1 MPEQQPVTTRI
12 LIADDH
18 TLVRSGLK
26 LILSAQPDF
35 ELVGEAA
42 TGDETIA
49 RTRELQPDVL
59 LLDIG
64 MPGMNGVEAARVI
77 RQEFPEVRIVVLTMY
92 DDDAYLQQFLQIGA
106 AGYVMKQAADEELVS
121 AIRAVQRGESF
132 IHPLLTRQL
141 IDLYLKQSQSQS
153 QSQPRPSSDERKPDL
168 SPRETEVLRLVA
180 LGYSAQQIATE
191 LGISVSTVETH
202 RTHVSEKLGLHG
214 RAQLVRYAL
223 NAGLL
228 GSEGQ

>member
-1 MPEQQPVTTRI
+1 MTDQGHARIRI
-12 LIADDH
+12 LVADDH
-18 TLVRSGLK
+18 TLVRSGLR

-42 TGDETIA
+42 TGEETIA
-49 RTRELQPDVL
+49 RARELRPDIL

-64 MPGMNGVEAARVI
+64 MPGMNGLEAARSI
-77 RQEFPEVRIVVLTMY
+77 REEFPDIRIVVLTMY
-92 DDDAYLQQFLQIGA
+92 DDEAYLQQFLQIGA
-106 AGYVMKQAADEELVS
+106 AGYVMKQAADTELVS

-132 IHPLLTRQL
+132 IHPSLTGRL
-141 IDLYLKQSQSQS
+141 IELYLR
-153 QSQPRPSSDERKPDL
+153 QSQPGPAEKQRPDL

-180 LGYSAQQIATE
+180 LGYSAHQIAQE

-223 NAGLL
+223 EVGLL
-228 GSEGQ
+228 GSDTA

>member
-1 MPEQQPVTTRI
+1 MTDQRETPIRI

-26 LILSAQPDF
+26 LILSAQADF

-42 TGDETIA
+42 DGEETVA
-49 RTRELQPDVL
+49 RARELQPDVL

-64 MPGMNGVEAARVI
+64 MPGMNGVEAARAI
-77 RQEFPEVRIVVLTMY
+77 RNELPGVRIIVLTMY
-92 DDDAYLQQFLQIGA
+92 DDEAYLQQFLQLGA
-106 AGYVMKQAADEELVS
+106 AGYVMKQAADAELVA
-121 AIRAVQRGESF
+121 AIRAVQRGETF
-132 IHPLLTRQL
+132 VHPSLTRHL
-141 IDLYLKQSQSQS
+141 IDLYLKQSQPPPAPER
-153 QSQPRPSSDERKPDL
+153 PRPDL

-180 LGYSAQQIATE
+180 LGYSAQQIANE

-223 NAGLL
+223 KQGLL
-228 GSEGQ
+228 GADGQ

>member
-1 MPEQQPVTTRI
+1 MTEGTVPVRI

-18 TLVRSGLK
+18 TLVRTGLK
-26 LILSAQPDF
+26 LILATQPDF

-42 TGDETIA
+42 TGGEAIEKA
-49 RTRELQPDVL
+49 RELVPDVL

-64 MPGMNGVEAARVI
+64 MPGMNGVDAGLVI
-77 RQEFPEVRIVVLTMY
+77 RRELPEIRLVVLTMY
-92 DDDAYLQQFLQIGA
+92 DDEAYLHQFLQMGA
-106 AGYVMKQAADEELVS
+106 AGYVMKQAADTELVS

-132 IHPLLTRQL
+132 IHPSLTRQL
-141 IDLYLKQSQSQS
+141 IELALKQSQPPPAPER
-153 QSQPRPSSDERKPDL
+153 PRNDL

-202 RTHVSEKLGLHG
+202 RNHLSEKLGLSG

-223 NAGLL
+223 DAGLL
-228 GSEGQ
+228 GSDGR

>member
-1 MPEQQPVTTRI
+1 MTDDATPTIRI

-26 LILSAQPDF
+26 LILAGQADF

-42 TGDETIA
+42 TGDEAIA
-49 RTRELQPDVL
+49 RTKELIPDIL

-64 MPGMNGVEAARVI
+64 MPGLNGLDAARVI
-77 RQEFPEVRIVVLTMY
+77 RRDFPGVRIVVLTMY
-92 DDDAYLQQFLQIGA
+92 DDEAYLQQFLQIGA
-106 AGYVMKQAADEELVS
+106 AGYVLKQAADAELVS

-132 IHPLLTRQL
+132 IQPSLTGQL
-141 IDLYLKQSQSQS
+141 IQLYLKQSQP
-153 QSQPRPSSDERKPDL
+153 QPVAEAEAGEL

-180 LGYSAQQIATE
+180 LGYSAQQIGKE
-191 LGISVSTVETH
+191 LGVSASTVETH
-202 RTHVSEKLGLHG
+202 RGHIAEKLGLHG

-228 GSEGQ
+228 GTEDH

>member
-1 MPEQQPVTTRI
+1 MTGQDQARTRI
-12 LIADDH
+12 LVADDH
-18 TLVRSGLK
+18 TLVRAGLK

-42 TGDETIA
+42 TGKETIA
-49 RTRELQPDVL
+49 RARELRPDVL

-64 MPGMNGVEAARVI
+64 MPGMNGLEAAMAI
-77 RQEFPEVRIVVLTMY
+77 RKELPDIRIVVLTMY
-92 DDDAYLQQFLQIGA
+92 DDEAYLQQFLQIGA
-106 AGYVMKQAADEELVS
+106 AGYVMKQAADTELVS

-132 IHPLLTRQL
+132 IHPSLTGHL
-141 IDLYLKQSQSQS
+141 IDLYLKQSQP
-153 QSQPRPSSDERKPDL
+153 QPAEKQHPDL

-202 RTHVSEKLGLHG
+202 RTHVSEKLDLHG

-228 GSEGQ
+228 GADAE

>member
-42 TGDETIA
+42 TGEETIV

-77 RQEFPEVRIVVLTMY
+77 RQQFPEVRIVVLTMY

-141 IDLYLKQSQSQS
+141 IDLYLKQSQP
-153 QSQPRPSSDERKPDL
+153 QPEPSSDERRPDL

-180 LGYSAQQIATE
+180 LATRHSKSLKSSASA
-191 LGISVSTVETH
+191 
-202 RTHVSEKLGLHG
+202 
-214 RAQLVRYAL
+214 
-223 NAGLL
+223 
-228 GSEGQ
+228 

>member
-1 MPEQQPVTTRI
+1 MPERQPATTRI

-35 ELVGEAA
+35 ELVGEAS
-42 TGDETIA
+42 TGEETIA
-49 RTRELQPDVL
+49 RTRELRPDVL

-77 RQEFPEVRIVVLTMY
+77 RLEFPGVRIVVLTMY
-92 DDDAYLQQFLQIGA
+92 DDEAYLQQFLQIGA
-106 AGYVMKQAADEELVS
+106 AGYVMKQAADEELVT

-132 IHPLLTRQL
+132 IHPSLTRQL
-141 IDLYLKQSQSQS
+141 IDLYLKQSQ
-153 QSQPRPSSDERKPDL
+153 PPATPGERPPDL

-180 LGYSAQQIATE
+180 LGYSAQQIAKE

-202 RTHVSEKLGLHG
+202 RNHVSEKLGLHG
-214 RAQLVRYAL
+214 RAELVRYAL
-223 NAGLL
+223 NTGLL
-228 GSEGQ
+228 GGDTQ

>member
-1 MPEQQPVTTRI
+1 V
-12 LIADDH
+12 IADDH

-26 LILSAQPDF
+26 RILSAQPDF

-42 TGDETIA
+42 TGEETIA
-49 RTRELQPDVL
+49 RTRELRPDVL

-64 MPGMNGVEAARVI
+64 MPGMNGLEAARVI
-77 RQEFPEVRIVVLTMY
+77 RQELPEVKIVVLTMY

-141 IDLYLKQSQSQS
+141 IDLYLRQSQV
-153 QSQPRPSSDERKPDL
+153 QPQPETVSADKPGL

-180 LGYSAQQIATE
+180 LGYSAQQIAKE

-228 GSEGQ
+228 GSEGR

>member
-42 TGDETIA
+42 TGEETIV

-77 RQEFPEVRIVVLTMY
+77 RQQFPEVRIVVLTMY

-132 IHPLLTRQL
+132 IHPSLTRQL
-141 IDLYLKQSQSQS
+141 IDLYLKQSQ
-153 QSQPRPSSDERKPDL
+153 PVPSSAERRPDL

>member
-1 MPEQQPVTTRI
+1 MPEQQPRTTRI

-42 TGDETIA
+42 TGEETIA
-49 RTRELQPDVL
+49 RARDLQPDVL

-77 RQEFPEVRIVVLTMY
+77 HQESPGVRIVVLTMY
-92 DDDAYLQQFLQIGA
+92 DDEAYLQQFLQIGA

-141 IDLYLKQSQSQS
+141 IDLYLKQSQSQP
-153 QSQPRPSSDERKPDL
+153 QPSSDERKPDL
-168 SPRETEVLRLVA
+168 SRRETEVLRLVA
-180 LGYSAQQIATE
+180 LGYSAQQIGKE

-228 GSEGQ
+228 GSDPQ

>member
-1 MPEQQPVTTRI
+1 MTEQARNTIRI

-26 LILSAQPDF
+26 LILAAQPDF

-42 TGDETIA
+42 TGEESIA
-49 RTRELQPDVL
+49 RTKELVPDVL

-64 MPGMNGVEAARVI
+64 MPGMNGVDAARVI
-77 RQEFPEVRIVVLTMY
+77 RREVPEVRIVVLTMY
-92 DDDAYLQQFLQIGA
+92 DDEDYLQQFLQMGA
-106 AGYVMKQAADEELVS
+106 AGYVMKQAADTELVS

-132 IHPLLTRQL
+132 IHPSLTRQL
-141 IDLYLKQSQSQS
+141 IQLYLKQSQS
-153 QSQPRPSSDERKPDL
+153 PPPAERKTAEL

-180 LGYSAQQIATE
+180 LGYSAQQIASE

-202 RTHVSEKLGLHG
+202 RAHVSEKLGLHG

-223 NAGLL
+223 NVGLL
-228 GSEGQ
+228 GNEGR

>member
-42 TGDETIA
+42 TGEETIA

-64 MPGMNGVEAARVI
+64 MPGMNGLDAARVI
-77 RQEFPEVRIVVLTMY
+77 RQQFPEVRIVVLTMY
-92 DDDAYLQQFLQIGA
+92 DDDAYLQQFLQLGA

-141 IDLYLKQSQSQS
+141 IELYLKQSQP
-153 QSQPRPSSDERKPDL
+153 QPQPSSGERRPDL

-191 LGISVSTVETH
+191 LSISVSTVETH